1 MRRALCF
8 ALAFAWTSAYAQTGT
23 YSAPAAPPVAV
34 QPVQT
39 PVITNAPADPRLL
52 ELVPAEQ
59 RDAERAFRPGDDR
72 DLRRAD
78 ERARRRADARVI
90 EAPRAEAP
98 PPPTDFQELIF
109 RSTGE
114 RLPLYG
120 YDLFRAPST
129 FAPLENV
136 PVTPDYLIGPGDELM
151 IRAWGQIDIDYRA
164 TVDRNGAVN
173 IPRVGTI
180 QVAGLKYVE
189 LTPVVKQA
197 VQKNFR
203 NFELLV
209 TLGQLRSI
217 QVFVVGRAARP
228 GAYTVSSLSTLV
240 NAVFAAG
247 GPSVTGSMRAIQL
260 KRGAEVVTEF
270 DLYDLLLRGDK
281 SKDAAL
287 LPGDVIYFPP
297 AGPLAAVSGN
307 VKNPAIYEL
316 KGPAS
321 VVALLDYAGG
331 LSTTAQTKNV
341 TIERIENRG
350 ARVVDKF
357 ALDAG
362 GMARTVK
369 DGDLVSIYP
378 ISPRFENAVT
388 LRGNVALPLRH
399 PYKEGMRIRDLIPD
413 KEVLVTRDYH
423 LRKNSV
429 LRTDSER
436 DANDALRP
444 ESERDANDALRPGS
458 ARSANAD
465 KDDFVARDGTRR
477 RSTTVAAGEL
487 AASVRRL
494 FDEINWDYAVIERQN
509 EQDLSSILIP
519 FDLGKVVLEGDP
531 AHNLPLKPGD
541 IVTVFSKSDINAP
554 AGRRPVVVQLQGE
567 FNNAGVYQA
576 LQGETLRQ
584 LIVRVGGLTRQA
596 YLFGA
601 EFTRESTRKQQEERL
616 RQALVQF
623 EQDLQRAAA
632 ARARNVTS
640 AEDAASLKAEA
651 EAQESILARLKR
663 VQPTGRIVLELPAE
677 PALADLPELPL
688 EDGDRI
694 SVPQRPAMV
703 SVFGSVYSESAFVHK
718 PEKTV
723 TDYLEQA
730 GGPKREADRRNMF
743 LLRADGSVVPN
754 KGGWF
759 GSGQLASLTPLPGD
773 SIIVPEDLQRTTLTK
788 NLKDWTQI
796 FFQFGLGATALK
808 VISD

>member
-1 MRRALCF
+1 MMRRALCF
-8 ALAFAWTSAYAQTGT
+8 ALAFGFTAAHAQTGT
-23 YSAPAAPPVAV
+23 YSTPAAPQVTV

-39 PVITNAPADPRLL
+39 PVITNAPAGPRLL
-52 ELVPAEQ
+52 ELVPTAE
-59 RDAERAFRPGDDR
+59 RDAGRALRP
-72 DLRRAD
+72 A
-78 ERARRRADARVI
+78 EARVT

-98 PPPTDFQELIF
+98 PTDFQDFIF

-173 IPRVGTI
+173 IPRVGTV

-247 GPSVTGSMRAIQL
+247 GPSSTGSMRAIQL

-287 LPGDVIYFPP
+287 LPGDVIYFPS
-297 AGPLAAVSGN
+297 AGSLAAVSGN

-316 KGPAS
+316 KGPAT

-331 LSTTAQTKNV
+331 LTTTAAVKEA
-341 TIERIENRG
+341 TIERIESRER
-350 ARVVDKF
+350 RVVDKF
-357 ALDAG
+357 SLDAG

-369 DGDLVSIYP
+369 DGDLVSVYP
-378 ISPRFENAVT
+378 ISPEFDNAVT
-388 LRGNVALPLRH
+388 LRGHVALALRH
-399 PYKEGMRIRDLIPD
+399 PYREGMRVSDLIPE
-413 KEVLVTRDYH
+413 KEALITRDYFH
-423 LRKNSV
+423 RRNLAV
-429 LRTDSER
+429 QR
-436 DANDALRP
+436 D
-444 ESERDANDALRPGS
+444 
-458 ARSANAD
+458 
-465 KDDFVARDGTRR
+465 
-477 RSTTVAAGEL
+477 TVASGEL

-494 FDEINWDYAVIERQN
+494 FNEINWDYAVVERLN
-509 EQDLSSILIP
+509 REDLSSSLIP
-519 FDLGKVVLEGDP
+519 FNLGKVVLERDP
-531 AHNLPLKPGD
+531 AHNVPLQPGD
-541 IVTVFSKSDINAP
+541 VVTVFSKNDVRAP
-554 AGRRPVVVQLQGE
+554 AQRRAVVVQLEGE
-567 FNNAGVYQA
+567 FNHAGVYQA
-576 LQGETLRQ
+576 MQGETLRQ
-584 LIVRVGGLTRQA
+584 LILRVGGLTPQA

-601 EFTRESTRKQQEERL
+601 EFTRESTRQLQEERL
-616 RQALVQF
+616 RTAIVQF

-632 ARARNVTS
+632 SRARNVTS
-640 AEDAASLKAEA
+640 SEDAQSLKAEA
-651 EAQESILARLKR
+651 EAQASILARLKR
-663 VQPTGRIVLELPAE
+663 IQPTGRIVLELPGE
-677 PALADLPELPL
+677 PTLADLPELPL

-703 SVFGSVYSESAFVHK
+703 SVFGSVYNETAFVHR

-730 GGPKREADRRNMF
+730 GGPKKEADRRNMF

-759 GSGQLASLTPLPGD
+759 GGGQLASLTPLPGD
-773 SIIVPEDLQRTTLTK
+773 SIVVPEDLYRTTLTK
-788 NLKDWTQI
+788 DLKDWTQI
-796 FFQFGLGATALK
+796 FYQFGLGAAALK
-808 VISD
+808 VIGD